1 MHILKF
7 AGRHKREMRE
17 FGMTVAE
24 VIVAAVIIIST
35 LLFSAGAFNNVFDAQ
50 TTTETRNRAVAIAQ
64 DRIAKTQM
72 THFRDLGFNSSQMS
86 TDRIAGGLG
95 GITEYN
101 GEKIRTLITNPN
113 TSLDV
118 NPYEEEVVGKTN
130 LTVTTYITK
139 VQPNTFDGTSKVFIP
154 TLDIAPARV
163 SVIVEWN
170 DKTGTQKVVRSIIRY
185 PSTNECAPVHS
196 LTNTTATPEGCKVN

>member
-7 AGRHKREMRE
+7 AGRHKSEMRE

-24 VIVAAVIIIST
+24 VIVSAVIIIST

-72 THFRDLGFNSSQMS
+72 THFRDLGFDNSQMI

-101 GEKIRTLITNPN
+101 GEKIRTLANN
-113 TSLDV
+113 DSLAV
-118 NPYEEEVVGKTN
+118 EPYEEAVVGKTN

-139 VQPNTFDGTSKVFIP
+139 VQPNTFDGTSKVFLP

-170 DKTGTQKVVRSIIRY
+170 DETGTQKVVRSIIRY
-185 PSTNECAPVHS
+185 PATSECAPIHA